1 MWHPIMCHILLIR
14 SQSQHPAHPPKR
26 AVTHG
31 HEHWEARTSE
41 NCLIAICHE
50 FWTLHSPFI
59 HEHYNNNIKSSRK
72 TLIKSVCVQ
81 CMVQS
86 RWHTGAKCW
95 PSSCPCTRIGCEV
108 YTQRRLWSYFFIAN
122 KETRKQVRDQNWWQW
137 RACLL
142 WPSKVTLPWDHRLGV
157 SD

>member
-108 YTQRRLWSYFFIAN
+108 YTQRRLWSYFSLQT
-122 KETRKQVRDQNWWQW
+122 KRQG
-137 RACLL
+137 
-142 WPSKVTLPWDHRLGV
+142 SKSGTKIDGSGELVFFGHQRLHCPGTIG
-157 SD
+157 